1 MANFHP
7 DDIIR
12 LARANPGFGFRRFL
26 KELYGKNNRTAMG
39 GGRESQVLRLFDIH
53 MQETDEDLFGI
64 LQDPSNHRLVSEH
77 EYRNI
82 TGRSRVPRGS
92 GRATGGRPSKASES
106 YGTGSKNVGEHRDI
120 PLFPQEFNWLDVEEV
135 PDDEFVDGRGSTSH
149 RTLLDCRAIIRMN
162 DVDMLTES
170 QISERTGYSERIVS
184 RFLKNLIRYDQHG
197 VANDWIRVQ
206 SFLWDA
212 QTERGGD
219 HLSDEIMMDLR
230 GIFRDYLEDPIN
242 IEAPTDEDLHWVFDQ
257 LKSESV
263 EHEEY
268 PEEIDLDEIR
278 EGVMIEAQKVKEER
292 EYLLK
297 VKKDVSRTPISNTEV
312 LESMIEHIDLA
323 CSLCGCELSREN
335 VFLAGL
341 PAGHFLCWSC
351 YSGLVERH
359 DPRGSFRFRT

>member
-12 LARANPGFGFRRFL
+12 LARANRGYGFRRFL
-26 KELYGKNNRTAMG
+26 KELYGKKSRG
-39 GGRESQVLRLFDIH
+39 YRGEGQVLRLFDIH
-53 MQETDEDLFGI
+53 KQETDEDLFEI
-64 LQDPSNHRLVSEH
+64 LQDPSKTVMVTRQEWMD
-77 EYRNI
+77 
-82 TGRSRVPRGS
+82 
-92 GRATGGRPSKASES
+92 ATGGAPPPRGAGLSTSRVSSLERVN
-106 YGTGSKNVGEHRDI
+106 GLGSNAKNI
-120 PLFPQEFNWLDVEEV
+120 PLAPQEFDWIDVEEV

-212 QTERGGD
+212 QAERGGD

-263 EHEEY
+263 EDEEY

-297 VKKDVSRTPISNTEV
+297 VKRDVSRTQISNTEV
-312 LESMIEHIDLA
+312 LESMIEERGLA
-323 CSLCGCELSREN
+323 CALCGCELRREN

-351 YSGLVERH
+351 YRGLVGRH
-359 DPRGSFRFRT
+359 HPRGSFRFRT

>member
-12 LARANPGFGFRRFL
+12 LARANRGYGFRRFL
-26 KELYGKNNRTAMG
+26 KELYGKKRGVAMG
-39 GGRESQVLRLFDIH
+39 GRRESQVLRLFDIH
-53 MQETDEDLFGI
+53 KQETGEDLFGI
-64 LQDPSNHRLVSEH
+64 LQDPSKTVM
-77 EYRNI
+77 I
-82 TGRSRVPRGS
+82 TRQEWMDVTGGASPPRGS
-92 GRATGGRPSKASES
+92 GLSTSRKSSLERVSSL
-106 YGTGSKNVGEHRDI
+106 GSHSRDI
-120 PLFPQEFNWLDVEEV
+120 PLPPQDFDWIDVEEV
-135 PDDEFVDGRGSTSH
+135 PKDEFVNGSGSTSH
-149 RTLLDCRAIIRMN
+149 KELLDCRAIIRMN
-162 DVDMLTES
+162 DVDMLTER

-184 RFLKNLIRYDQHG
+184 RFLKNLVRYDQHG
-197 VANDWIRVQ
+197 VSNDWVRVQ

-212 QTERGGD
+212 QAERGGD

-257 LKSESV
+257 LKSESM

-278 EGVMIEAQKVKEER
+278 KGVMIEAQKVKEER

-297 VKKDVSRTPISNTEV
+297 VKRDVSRTPIPIRNSEF
-312 LESMIEHIDLA
+312 LESMIEERVSVCD
-323 CSLCGCELSREN
+323 LCGCELRREN
-335 VFLAGL
+335 VFLPGL
-341 PAGHFLCWSC
+341 PASHFLCWSC
-351 YSGLVERH
+351 YRGLVERH